1 MSNKSIVPRGFGSFL
16 CVFVLGATAGAV
28 AALLMAP
35 RSGRDT
41 RAQLK
46 SAALGLKRKMERAP
60 AAIRAAGDRTLKTG
74 VAAYEEARA
83 EVTRRSDTV

>member
-1 MSNKSIVPRGFGSFL
+1 MFNRSTVSRGFGSL
-16 CVFVLGATAGAV
+16 LSVFALGAAAGAA

-60 AAIRAAGDRTLKTG
+60 EAIRAAGEKTTKAG
-74 VAAYEEARA
+74 VAAYDQARG
-83 EVTRRSDTV
+83 EVTRRADTV

>member
-1 MSNKSIVPRGFGSFL
+1 MSNKNIVPRGFGSFL
-16 CVFVLGATAGAV
+16 SVFVLGATAGAV

-35 RSGRDT
+35 RTGRDT

-46 SAALGLKRKMERAP
+46 SAALGLKAKMQRAP

-74 VAAYEEARA
+74 LAASEQVRA
-83 EVTRRSDTV
+83 EVARRADTA